1 MHEQILLY
9 KTYDIDWRI
18 MKKFILPLVLT
29 FSVVLTGCAN
39 ITSMRVNAQ
48 MKSAQKYMLK
58 EDYEKAIVKLE
69 KTIAIDPK
77 NVDAYIL
84 LAKAYQEAD
93 MQEEAEEIIDKIR
106 NITGVRLSS
115 IQEEKV
121 SALDSKRIYS
131 EILNNYY
138 KTGIIGDVDELY
150 WLDYVNEI
158 SSLDDDLTPCYYYF
172 TLEDVTGD
180 GKDEIIIRKD
190 FKKSYDVIFIY
201 EVIKGRAVN
210 IGAMSSDEICANN
223 NLFVDFYIDSETKK
237 EAVDTVYAYNASI
250 AEFLSLDKDKNSKE
264 IEEAK
269 EMIANNKIKL
279 KFDDIVTPLN
289 PDNIKDTV
297 DTMSIPDID
306 DIYEE
311 DKSSDNEGSSDNKKS
326 KYKKDKEI
334 YKEYISKLIIED
346 EGFGHRF
353 KLVDLTGDNRDE
365 LIVDRF
371 QDDFSIYQIY
381 GITEDRVY
389 FICDGLGDNFRIF
402 DDGSI
407 IFVSEFS
414 DRSKMFEY
422 YKYNRDIRRFYMEK
436 AGQYR
441 EGDLEYLDKLL
452 EKKVKLTGDDIDTE
466 LTKENLDVAFGD

>member
-1 MHEQILLY
+1 
-9 KTYDIDWRI
+9 

-39 ITSMRVNAQ
+39 IKSMRVNAQ
-48 MKSAQKYMLK
+48 MKSAQKYLLE

-69 KTIAIDPK
+69 KAISIDPK

-106 NITGVRLSS
+106 DINGVRFSS

-121 SALDSKRIYS
+121 SVLDSKRIYS
-131 EILNNYY
+131 EILNNFY

-150 WLDYVNEI
+150 WLDNVNEV
-158 SSLDDDLTPCYYYF
+158 SSLDDDSTLYYYHF

-180 GKDEIIIRKD
+180 GKDEIIIRRD
-190 FKKSYDVIFIY
+190 YKKSYDVVFIY

-210 IGAMSSDEICANN
+210 IGHIDSYGILTDN
-223 NLFVDFYIDSETKK
+223 NLLVKSFVNSETKEEK
-237 EAVDTVYAYNASI
+237 TQVFGYYASI
-250 AEFLSLDKDKNSKE
+250 AEFLTLDKDKHSKE
-264 IEEAK
+264 IDEAK
-269 EMIANNKIKL
+269 EMVANNKIKL

-289 PDNIKDTV
+289 PENIKEAV
-297 DTMSIPDID
+297 DKMSLQDID
-306 DIYEE
+306 SIDEE
-311 DKSSDNEGSSDNKKS
+311 DKSSDNEESTITNNKRK
-326 KYKKDKEI
+326 KKDKEVYEKWRSNYFKI
-334 YKEYISKLIIED
+334 NEED
-346 EGFGHRF
+346 HGRF
-353 KLVDLTGDNRDE
+353 ELMDITGDNRDE
-365 LIVDRF
+365 LIVKLGDDGDSYSCVIF
-371 QDDFSIYQIY
+371 GTLGNEIYVLASGHSDDFRMFEDNSI
-381 GITEDRVY
+381 
-389 FICDGLGDNFRIF
+389 L
-402 DDGSI
+402 
-407 IFVSEFS
+407 FVSENM
-414 DRSKMFEY
+414 DNSKKFEY
-422 YKYNRDIRRFYMEK
+422 YKYDRDIRRFYMEK

>member
-1 MHEQILLY
+1 
-9 KTYDIDWRI
+9 

-69 KTIAIDPK
+69 KAISIDPK

-93 MQEEAEEIIDKIR
+93 MQEESEEIIDKIR
-106 NITGVRLSS
+106 DIKGVRLSS

-138 KTGIIGDVDELY
+138 KTGIIGDDDELY
-150 WLDYVNEI
+150 WRDIANEV
-158 SSLDDDLTPCYYYF
+158 SSLDDDRVGGYYYF
-172 TLEDVTGD
+172 ILEDVTGD
-180 GKDEIIIRKD
+180 GKDEIIISKK
-190 FKKSYDVIFIY
+190 FKSIDSTLGSIY
-201 EVIKGRAVN
+201 EVIKGRAVK
-210 IGAMSSDEICANN
+210 IGGMDSYEIFADN
-223 NLFVDFYIDSETKK
+223 NLLVESFVDS
-237 EAVDTVYAYNASI
+237 DTNEEKNYVYGYNTSI
-250 AEFLSLDKDKNSKE
+250 ARFYVLDKDKYSKE

-279 KFDDIVTPLN
+279 KLGDIVTPLN

-297 DTMSIPDID
+297 DTMSIPNI

-311 DKSSDNEGSSDNKKS
+311 DKISNNEESSDNKKS
-326 KYKKDKEI
+326 KHKKDKEL
-334 YKEYISKLIIED
+334 YKEFISKSFDD
-346 EGFGHRF
+346 EFGHRF
-353 KLVDLTGDNRDE
+353 KLIDLTGDNRDE
-365 LIVDRF
+365 LIVESF
-371 QDDFSIYQIY
+371 EDDFDSY
-381 GITEDRVY
+381 GIFGIADDTVY
-389 FICDGLGDNFRIF
+389 RLCDAYCDDFRIF
-402 DDGSI
+402 DDNSI
-407 IFVSEFS
+407 IFIIEYSNQ
-414 DRSKMFEY
+414 DKRFEY
-422 YKYNRDIRRFYMEK
+422 YEYNKDIRRFYMEK
-436 AGQYR
+436 AGEYR

-466 LTKENLDVAFGD
+466 LTKENLDAAFGD

>member
-1 MHEQILLY
+1 
-9 KTYDIDWRI
+9 

-39 ITSMRVNAQ
+39 ITSMRVNVQ
-48 MKSAQKYMLK
+48 MKMAQKYMLK

-69 KTIAIDPK
+69 KAISIDPK

-93 MQEEAEEIIDKIR
+93 MQEESEEIIDKIR
-106 NITGVRLSS
+106 DIKGVRLSS

-150 WLDYVNEI
+150 WLDNANEV
-158 SSLDDDLTPCYYYF
+158 SSLDDDSVGYYYF

-180 GKDEIIIRKD
+180 GKDEIIIG
-190 FKKSYDVIFIY
+190 KKLKSLDTTLGTIY
-201 EVIKGRAVN
+201 EVIKGRAVR
-210 IGAMSSDEICANN
+210 IGGMDSYEIFTDN
-223 NLFVDFYIDSETKK
+223 NLLVESFGDS
-237 EAVDTVYAYNASI
+237 DTNEQKTYVYGYNTSI
-250 AEFLSLDKDKNSKE
+250 ASFHILDKDKYSKE

-279 KFDDIVTPLN
+279 KLEDIVTPLKPN
-289 PDNIKDTV
+289 NIKDAV

-306 DIYEE
+306 DMYEE
-311 DKSSDNEGSSDNKKS
+311 DKSSDNEESSDNKKS
-326 KYKKDKEI
+326 KHKKDKEL
-334 YKEYISKLIIED
+334 YKEFISKRFD
-346 EGFGHRF
+346 EEFGHRF
-353 KLVDLTGDNRDE
+353 KLIDLTGDNRDE
-365 LIVDRF
+365 LIVESF
-371 QDDFSIYQIY
+371 KDDFDSFDIY
-381 GITEDRVY
+381 GIAEDTVY
-389 FICDGLGDNFRIF
+389 FMCGTYCDDFRIF
-402 DDGSI
+402 DDNSI
-407 IFVSEFS
+407 IFVSEYS
-414 DRSKMFEY
+414 NQKKKFEY
-422 YKYNRDIRRFYMEK
+422 YEYNRDIRRFYMEK
-436 AGQYR
+436 AGEYR

-466 LTKENLDVAFGD
+466 LTKENLDAAFGD

>member
-1 MHEQILLY
+1 
-9 KTYDIDWRI
+9 
-18 MKKFILPLVLT
+18 MKKFILPLVLV

-39 ITSMRVNAQ
+39 IKSMRVNAQ
-48 MKSAQKYMLK
+48 MKSAQKYLLE

-106 NITGVRLSS
+106 DINGVRLSS
-115 IQEEKV
+115 IQKEKV

-131 EILNNYY
+131 EILNNFY

-158 SSLDDDLTPCYYYF
+158 SSLEDDHIKYYYF

-180 GKDEIIIRKD
+180 GKDEIIIGEKY
-190 FKKSYDVIFIY
+190 KSSSSEFGYIC
-201 EVIKGRAVN
+201 EVIKGRAVR
-210 IGAMSSDEICANN
+210 IGYIDSYGMFTDN
-223 NLFVDFYIDSETKK
+223 NLLVNSFVDSETKEEK
-237 EAVDTVYAYNASI
+237 TQVFGYYASI
-250 AEFLSLDKDKNSKE
+250 ADFLILDKDKHSKE
-264 IEEAK
+264 IDEAK
-269 EMIANNKIKL
+269 EMIVNNKIKL

-289 PDNIKDTV
+289 PENIKEAV
-297 DTMSIPDID
+297 DKMSLKDID
-306 DIYEE
+306 SIDEE
-311 DKSSDNEGSSDNKKS
+311 DKSSDNEESSTTNNKRK
-326 KYKKDKEI
+326 KKDKEVYEKWRSNFFKI
-334 YKEYISKLIIED
+334 NEEYD
-346 EGFGHRF
+346 GRF
-353 KLVDLTGDNRDE
+353 ELMDITGDNRDE
-365 LIVDRF
+365 LIVKLGDDGDSYSYIILGTLGNEIYILAASGNS
-371 QDDFSIYQIY
+371 DDFRMFEDNSI
-381 GITEDRVY
+381 
-389 FICDGLGDNFRIF
+389 L
-402 DDGSI
+402 
-407 IFVSEFS
+407 FVSENG
-414 DRSKMFEY
+414 DKSKQFEY

-436 AGQYR
+436 AGQHR

>member
-1 MHEQILLY
+1 
-9 KTYDIDWRI
+9 

-77 NVDAYIL
+77 NIDAYIL

-93 MQEEAEEIIDKIR
+93 MQEESEEIIDKIR
-106 NITGVRLSS
+106 DITGVRLSS
-115 IQEEKV
+115 VQEEKV

-150 WLDYVNEI
+150 LNDYVDEI
-158 SSLDDDLTPCYYYF
+158 SSLDDSRVLNDYYF

-180 GKDEIIIRKD
+180 GKDEIIIS
-190 FKKSYDVIFIY
+190 KKLKYWDDKSPYIY
-201 EVIKGRAVN
+201 EVIKGRAVCIEN
-210 IGAMSSDEICANN
+210 MYLAGGICTDN
-223 NLFVDFYIDSETKK
+223 NLLVTSFVDSETKEDK
-237 EAVDTVYAYNASI
+237 IDYVGTYNASI
-250 AEFLSLDKDKNSKE
+250 RHFSVLDKDKHSKE
-264 IEEAK
+264 TEEVK

-289 PDNIKDTV
+289 PDNIKKAV
-297 DTMSIPDID
+297 DKMTIQDID

-311 DKSSDNEGSSDNKKS
+311 DKSSDNEEGSDNRKK
-326 KYKKDKEI
+326 KNKKDKEV
-334 YKEYISKLIIED
+334 YEEFLANFLKHDQEVN
-346 EGFGHRF
+346 FRF
-353 KLVDLTGDNRDE
+353 KLMDVTGDNRNE
-365 LIVDRF
+365 LVVISEAEGNP
-371 QDDFSIYQIY
+371 SI
-381 GITEDRVY
+381 
-389 FICDGLGDNFRIF
+389 CRIF
-402 DDGSI
+402 GVVSDEIYTLVNDNCDYFKIFEDNSI
-407 IFVSEFS
+407 LFVIEDVNTSKIF
-414 DRSKMFEY
+414 RY
-422 YKYNRDIRRFYMEK
+422 YKYDREIRRFYMEK
-436 AGQYR
+436 AGGYR
-441 EGDLEYLDKLL
+441 KGDLEYLDKLL
-452 EKKVKLTGDDIDTE
+452 EKKVKLTGDDIGTE

>member
-1 MHEQILLY
+1 
-9 KTYDIDWRI
+9 

-69 KTIAIDPK
+69 KAISIDPK

-93 MQEEAEEIIDKIR
+93 MQEESEEIIDKIR
-106 NITGVRLSS
+106 DIKGVRLSS

-138 KTGIIGDVDELY
+138 KTGIIGDDDELY
-150 WLDYVNEI
+150 WRDIANEV
-158 SSLDDDLTPCYYYF
+158 SSLDDDRVGGYYYF
-172 TLEDVTGD
+172 ILEDVTGD
-180 GKDEIIIRKD
+180 GKDEIIISKK
-190 FKKSYDVIFIY
+190 FKSIDSTLGSIY
-201 EVIKGRAVN
+201 EVIKGRAVK
-210 IGAMSSDEICANN
+210 IGGMDSYEIFADN
-223 NLFVDFYIDSETKK
+223 NLLVESFVDS
-237 EAVDTVYAYNASI
+237 DTNEQKTYVYGYNTSI
-250 AEFLSLDKDKNSKE
+250 AEFISLDKDKYSKE
-264 IEEAK
+264 IEEAN

-279 KFDDIVTPLN
+279 KLEDIVTPLN

-297 DTMSIPDID
+297 DTMSIPNI

-311 DKSSDNEGSSDNKKS
+311 DKISNNEESSDNKKS
-326 KYKKDKEI
+326 KHKKDKEL
-334 YKEYISKLIIED
+334 YKEFISKSFDD
-346 EGFGHRF
+346 EFGHRF
-353 KLVDLTGDNRDE
+353 KLIDLTGDNRDE
-365 LIVDRF
+365 LIVESF
-371 QDDFSIYQIY
+371 EDDFDSY
-381 GITEDRVY
+381 GIFGIADDTVY
-389 FICDGLGDNFRIF
+389 RLCDAYCDDFRIF
-402 DDGSI
+402 DDNSI
-407 IFVSEFS
+407 IFIIEYSNQ
-414 DRSKMFEY
+414 DKRFEY
-422 YKYNRDIRRFYMEK
+422 YEYNKDIRRFYMEK
-436 AGQYR
+436 AGEYR

-466 LTKENLDVAFGD
+466 LTKENLDAAFGD

>member
-1 MHEQILLY
+1 
-9 KTYDIDWRI
+9 

-48 MKSAQKYMLK
+48 MKNAQKYMLK

-69 KTIAIDPK
+69 KAISIDPK

-93 MQEEAEEIIDKIR
+93 MQEESEEIIDKIR
-106 NITGVRLSS
+106 DIKGVRLSS

-121 SALDSKRIYS
+121 CALDSKRIYS

-150 WLDYVNEI
+150 WLDNVNEV
-158 SSLDDDLTPCYYYF
+158 SSLDDDHVGYYYF

-180 GKDEIIIRKD
+180 GKDEIIIG
-190 FKKSYDVIFIY
+190 KKIKGFDSTSGTIY
-201 EVIKGRAVN
+201 EVIKGRAVR
-210 IGAMSSDEICANN
+210 IGGMDSYGIFADN
-223 NLFVDFYIDSETKK
+223 NLLVKSFVDS
-237 EAVDTVYAYNASI
+237 DTNEQKTYVYGYNTSI
-250 AEFLSLDKDKNSKE
+250 AEFLSLDKDKYGKE
-264 IEEAK
+264 IEEAN

-279 KFDDIVTPLN
+279 KLEDIVTPLN

-306 DIYEE
+306 IYED
-311 DKSSDNEGSSDNKKS
+311 DKISADEESSDNKK
-326 KYKKDKEI
+326 KKHKKDKEL
-334 YKEYISKLIIED
+334 YKEYISNQLSED
-346 EGFGHRF
+346 EEFGHRF
-353 KLVDLTGDNRDE
+353 KLIDLTGDNRDE
-365 LIVDRF
+365 LIVESF
-371 QDDFSIYQIY
+371 KDDFDSFDIY
-381 GITEDRVY
+381 GIAEDTVY
-389 FICDGLGDNFRIF
+389 FMCGTYCDDFRIF
-402 DDGSI
+402 DDNSI
-407 IFVSEFS
+407 IFVSEYS
-414 DRSKMFEY
+414 NQKKKFEY
-422 YKYNRDIRRFYMEK
+422 YEYNRDIRRFYMEK
-436 AGQYR
+436 AGEYR

-466 LTKENLDVAFGD
+466 LTKENLDAAFGD

>member
-1 MHEQILLY
+1 
-9 KTYDIDWRI
+9 

-69 KTIAIDPK
+69 KAISIDPK

-93 MQEEAEEIIDKIR
+93 MQEESEEIIDKIR
-106 NITGVRLSS
+106 DIKGVRLSS

-121 SALDSKRIYS
+121 CALDSKRIYS

-150 WLDYVNEI
+150 WLDDADEI
-158 SSLDDDLTPCYYYF
+158 STLDDDRVGGYYYF

-180 GKDEIIIRKD
+180 GKDEIIIG
-190 FKKSYDVIFIY
+190 KKLKSLDSTLGYIY
-201 EVIKGRAVN
+201 EVIKGRAVR
-210 IGAMSSDEICANN
+210 IGFMDSYKIFTDN
-223 NLFVDFYIDSETKK
+223 NLLVKSFVDS
-237 EAVDTVYAYNASI
+237 DTNEQKTYVYGYNTSI
-250 AEFLSLDKDKNSKE
+250 AEFLSLDKDKYSKE
-264 IEEAK
+264 VEEAK

-279 KFDDIVTPLN
+279 KLEDIVTPLN
-289 PDNIKDTV
+289 PDNIRDTV

-306 DIYEE
+306 IYEE
-311 DKSSDNEGSSDNKKS
+311 DKIIDNEESSDNKKS
-326 KYKKDKEI
+326 KHKKDKEL
-334 YKEYISKLIIED
+334 YKEFLSKSFD
-346 EGFGHRF
+346 EEFGHRF
-353 KLVDLTGDNRDE
+353 KLIDLTGDNRDE
-365 LIVDRF
+365 LIVESF
-371 QDDFSIYQIY
+371 KDDFDSYDVY
-381 GITEDRVY
+381 GITEDTVY
-389 FICDGLGDNFRIF
+389 FMCGTYCDYFRIF
-402 DDGSI
+402 DDNSI
-407 IFVSEFS
+407 IFVNEYSNQ
-414 DRSKMFEY
+414 KKKFEY
-422 YKYNRDIRRFYMEK
+422 YEYNRDIRRFYMEK
-436 AGQYR
+436 AGEYR

-466 LTKENLDVAFGD
+466 LTKENLDVVFGD

>member
-1 MHEQILLY
+1 
-9 KTYDIDWRI
+9 

-69 KTIAIDPK
+69 KAISIDPK

-93 MQEEAEEIIDKIR
+93 MQEESEEIIDKIR
-106 NITGVRLSS
+106 DIKGVRLSS

-150 WLDYVNEI
+150 WLDDADEI
-158 SSLDDDLTPCYYYF
+158 STLDDDRVGGYYYF

-180 GKDEIIIRKD
+180 GKDEIIIG
-190 FKKSYDVIFIY
+190 KKLKSLDSTLGYIY
-201 EVIKGRAVN
+201 EVIKGRAVR
-210 IGAMSSDEICANN
+210 IGFMDSYKIFTDN
-223 NLFVDFYIDSETKK
+223 NLLVKSFVDS
-237 EAVDTVYAYNASI
+237 DTNEQKTYVYGYNTSI
-250 AEFLSLDKDKNSKE
+250 AEFLSLDKDKYGKE
-264 IEEAK
+264 IEEAN

-279 KFDDIVTPLN
+279 KLEDIVTPLN
-289 PDNIKDTV
+289 PDNIRDTV

-306 DIYEE
+306 IYEE
-311 DKSSDNEGSSDNKKS
+311 DKIIDNEESSDNKKS
-326 KYKKDKEI
+326 KHKKDKEL
-334 YKEYISKLIIED
+334 YKEFLSKSFD
-346 EGFGHRF
+346 EEFGHRF
-353 KLVDLTGDNRDE
+353 KLIDLTGDNRDE
-365 LIVDRF
+365 LIVESF
-371 QDDFSIYQIY
+371 KDDFDSYDVY
-381 GITEDRVY
+381 GITEDTVY
-389 FICDGLGDNFRIF
+389 FMCGTYCDYFRIF
-402 DDGSI
+402 DDNSI
-407 IFVSEFS
+407 IFVNEYSNQ
-414 DRSKMFEY
+414 KKKFEY
-422 YKYNRDIRRFYMEK
+422 YEYNRDIRRFYMEK
-436 AGQYR
+436 AGKYR
-441 EGDLEYLDKLL
+441 EGDMEYLNKLL

-466 LTKENLDVAFGD
+466 LTKENLDAAFGD

>member
-1 MHEQILLY
+1 
-9 KTYDIDWRI
+9 

-48 MKSAQKYMLK
+48 MKNAQKYMLK

-69 KTIAIDPK
+69 KAISIDPK

-93 MQEEAEEIIDKIR
+93 MQEESEEIIDKIR
-106 NITGVRLSS
+106 DIKGVRLSS

-121 SALDSKRIYS
+121 SDLDSKRIYS

-150 WLDYVNEI
+150 WLDDADEI
-158 SSLDDDLTPCYYYF
+158 STLDDDRVGGYYYF

-180 GKDEIIIRKD
+180 GKDEIIIG
-190 FKKSYDVIFIY
+190 KKLKSLDSTLGYIY
-201 EVIKGRAVN
+201 EVIKGRAVR
-210 IGAMSSDEICANN
+210 IGGMDSYGIFADN
-223 NLFVDFYIDSETKK
+223 NLLVKSFVDS
-237 EAVDTVYAYNASI
+237 DTNEQKTYVYGYNTSI
-250 AEFLSLDKDKNSKE
+250 AEFLSLDKDKYGKE
-264 IEEAK
+264 IEEAN

-279 KFDDIVTPLN
+279 KLEDIVTPLN

-297 DTMSIPDID
+297 DTMSIPNI

-311 DKSSDNEGSSDNKKS
+311 DKISNNEESSDNKKS
-326 KYKKDKEI
+326 KHKKDKEL
-334 YKEYISKLIIED
+334 YKEFISKSFD
-346 EGFGHRF
+346 EEFGHRF
-353 KLVDLTGDNRDE
+353 KLIDLTGDNRDE
-365 LIVDRF
+365 LIVESF
-371 QDDFSIYQIY
+371 KDDFDSYDVY
-381 GITEDRVY
+381 GITEDTVY
-389 FICDGLGDNFRIF
+389 FMCGTYCDYFRIF
-402 DDGSI
+402 DDNSI
-407 IFVSEFS
+407 IFVNEYSNQ
-414 DRSKMFEY
+414 KKKFEY

-436 AGQYR
+436 AGKYR
-441 EGDLEYLDKLL
+441 EGDMEYLNKLL
-452 EKKVKLTGDDIDTE
+452 EKKVKLTGDDIGTE

>member
-1 MHEQILLY
+1 
-9 KTYDIDWRI
+9 

-48 MKSAQKYMLK
+48 MKSAQKYLLE

-69 KTIAIDPK
+69 KAISIDPK

-106 NITGVRLSS
+106 DINGVRLSS

-121 SALDSKRIYS
+121 SVLDSKRIYS
-131 EILNNYY
+131 EILNNFY

-150 WLDYVNEI
+150 WLDNVNEV
-158 SSLDDDLTPCYYYF
+158 SSLDDDSTLYYYHF

-180 GKDEIIIRKD
+180 GKDEIIIRK
-190 FKKSYDVIFIY
+190 KYKSLDTTSGYVY
-201 EVIKGRAVN
+201 EVIKGRAVR
-210 IGAMSSDEICANN
+210 IGGMESYGIFTDN
-223 NLFVDFYIDSETKK
+223 NLLVKSFVDS
-237 EAVDTVYAYNASI
+237 DTNEEKSYVYGYNTSI
-250 AEFLSLDKDKNSKE
+250 ASFTILDKDKYSKE

-279 KFDDIVTPLN
+279 KLEDIVTSLN
-289 PDNIKDTV
+289 PEDIKAAV
-297 DTMSIPDID
+297 DKMSLQDID
-306 DIYEE
+306 SIYEE
-311 DKSSDNEGSSDNKKS
+311 DKSSDNEEGTNYS
-326 KYKKDKEI
+326 KRNNKKDKEVFEKWRSNFFKI
-334 YKEYISKLIIED
+334 NEEY
-346 EGFGHRF
+346 GGRF
-353 KLVDLTGDNRDE
+353 KLIDITGDNRDE
-365 LIVDRF
+365 LIVK
-371 QDDFSIYQIY
+371 
-381 GITEDRVY
+381 
-389 FICDGLGDNFRIF
+389 LGDDGDSYSYIIFGTVGNDIYILAGERAGNFRIF
-402 DDGSI
+402 EDNSI
-407 IFVSEFS
+407 LFVTEYSY
-414 DRSKMFEY
+414 KPKKFEY

-436 AGQYR
+436 SGEYR

-466 LTKENLDVAFGD
+466 LTKENLDAAFGD

>member
-1 MHEQILLY
+1 
-9 KTYDIDWRI
+9 

-39 ITSMRVNAQ
+39 IKSMRVNAQ
-48 MKSAQKYMLK
+48 MKSAQKYLLE

-84 LAKAYQEAD
+84 LVKAYQEAD

-106 NITGVRLSS
+106 DIKGVRLSS

-131 EILNNYY
+131 EILNNFY

-150 WLDYVNEI
+150 LLNYADEV
-158 SSLDDDLTPCYYYF
+158 SSLDDERVGGYYYF

-180 GKDEIIIRKD
+180 GKDEIIIG
-190 FKKSYDVIFIY
+190 KKYKSIDSKFGSIY
-201 EVIKGRAVN
+201 EVIKGRAVR
-210 IGAMSSDEICANN
+210 IGGMDSDEIFTDN
-223 NLFVDFYIDSETKK
+223 NLLVRSFVDS
-237 EAVDTVYAYNASI
+237 DTNEEKNYVYGGYNTSI
-250 AEFLSLDKDKNSKE
+250 ARFLSLDKDKNSKE

-269 EMIANNKIKL
+269 EMIENNKIKL
-279 KFDDIVTPLN
+279 KLDDIVTPLN

-306 DIYEE
+306 IYEE
-311 DKSSDNEGSSDNKKS
+311 DKSSDNEESSDNKKG
-326 KYKKDKEI
+326 KHKKDKEL
-334 YKEYISKLIIED
+334 YKEFISKSFND
-346 EGFGHRF
+346 EYGHRF
-353 KLVDLTGDNRDE
+353 KLIDLTGDNRDE
-365 LIVDRF
+365 LIVESF
-371 QDDFSIYQIY
+371 KDDFDSYNIY
-381 GITEDRVY
+381 GITEDTVY
-389 FICDGLGDNFRIF
+389 FMCGNYCDYFRIF
-402 DDGSI
+402 DDDSI
-407 IFVSEFS
+407 IFVSEYS
-414 DRSKMFEY
+414 NQEKKFEY
-422 YKYNRDIRRFYMEK
+422 YEYNRDIRRFYMEK
-436 AGQYR
+436 AYR

-452 EKKVKLTGDDIDTE
+452 EKKVKLTGDDIDIE

>member
-1 MHEQILLY
+1 
-9 KTYDIDWRI
+9 

-69 KTIAIDPK
+69 KAISIDPK

-93 MQEEAEEIIDKIR
+93 MQEESEEIIDKIR
-106 NITGVRLSS
+106 DIKGVRLSS

-138 KTGIIGDVDELY
+138 KTGIIGDDDELY
-150 WLDYVNEI
+150 WRDIANEV
-158 SSLDDDLTPCYYYF
+158 SSLDDDRVGGYYYF
-172 TLEDVTGD
+172 ILEDVTGD
-180 GKDEIIIRKD
+180 GKDEIIISKK
-190 FKKSYDVIFIY
+190 FKSIDSTLGSIY
-201 EVIKGRAVN
+201 EVIKGRAVK
-210 IGAMSSDEICANN
+210 IGGMDSYEIFADN
-223 NLFVDFYIDSETKK
+223 NLLVESFVDS
-237 EAVDTVYAYNASI
+237 DTNEEKNYVYGYNTSI
-250 AEFLSLDKDKNSKE
+250 ARFYVLDKDKYSKE

-279 KFDDIVTPLN
+279 KLEDIVTPLN

-297 DTMSIPDID
+297 DTMSIPNI

-311 DKSSDNEGSSDNKKS
+311 DKISNNEESSDNKKS
-326 KYKKDKEI
+326 KHKKDKEL
-334 YKEYISKLIIED
+334 YKEFISKSFDD
-346 EGFGHRF
+346 EFGHRF
-353 KLVDLTGDNRDE
+353 KLIDLTGDNRDE
-365 LIVDRF
+365 LIVESF
-371 QDDFSIYQIY
+371 EDDFDSY
-381 GITEDRVY
+381 GIFGIADDTVY
-389 FICDGLGDNFRIF
+389 RLCDAYCDDFRIF
-402 DDGSI
+402 DDNSI
-407 IFVSEFS
+407 IFIIEYSNQ
-414 DRSKMFEY
+414 DKRFEY
-422 YKYNRDIRRFYMEK
+422 YEYNKDIRRFYMEK
-436 AGQYR
+436 AGEYR

-452 EKKVKLTGDDIDTE
+452 EKKVKLTGDDIGTE

>member
-1 MHEQILLY
+1 MRKRIYIFLILS
-9 KTYDIDWRI
+9 II
-18 MKKFILPLVLT
+18 
-29 FSVVLTGCAN
+29 FSAILTGCAN
-39 ITSMRVNAQ
+39 IKSMRVNAQ
-48 MKSAQKYMLK
+48 MKSAQKYLLE

-106 NITGVRLSS
+106 DITGVRLSS

-297 DTMSIPDID
+297 DTMIIPDID

-311 DKSSDNEGSSDNKKS
+311 DKSSENEGSSDNKKS

-334 YKEYISKLIIED
+334 YKEYISKLISED

-371 QDDFSIYQIY
+371 QDDFSIYQIC

-389 FICDGLGDNFRIF
+389 FICDGFGDNFRIF

-414 DRSKMFEY
+414 DKSKMFEY

>member
-1 MHEQILLY
+1 
-9 KTYDIDWRI
+9 

-69 KTIAIDPK
+69 KAISIDPK

-93 MQEEAEEIIDKIR
+93 MQEESEEIIDKIR
-106 NITGVRLSS
+106 DITGVRLSS

-289 PDNIKDTV
+289 PDNIRDTV

-306 DIYEE
+306 IYEE
-311 DKSSDNEGSSDNKKS
+311 DKIIDNEESSDNKKS
-326 KYKKDKEI
+326 KHKKDKEL
-334 YKEYISKLIIED
+334 YKEFLSKSFD
-346 EGFGHRF
+346 EEFGHRF
-353 KLVDLTGDNRDE
+353 KLIDLTGDNRDE
-365 LIVDRF
+365 LIVESF
-371 QDDFSIYQIY
+371 KDDFDSYDVY
-381 GITEDRVY
+381 GITEDTVY
-389 FICDGLGDNFRIF
+389 FMCGTYCDYFRIF
-402 DDGSI
+402 DDNSI
-407 IFVSEFS
+407 IFVNEYSNQ
-414 DRSKMFEY
+414 KKKFEY
-422 YKYNRDIRRFYMEK
+422 YEYNRDIRRFYMEK
-436 AGQYR
+436 AGEYR

-466 LTKENLDVAFGD
+466 LTKENLDVVFGD